1 MAQVTY
7 ENEVAVLKFQYQDV
21 MDTLSQH
28 IEEHSVESD
37 WRLLTWLQTQS
48 KSGSKDI
55 SINERD
61 EYEGSEYVK
70 RIVYVVKGLL
80 SDAKGDV
87 FCKQCNR
94 AISASEVKRHQTSP
108 FDLYKKIDKKRIKE
122 LKREFGIKGPVRLPG
137 GSGGTTFY
145 CDKGHQLFSTRDW
158 FI

>member
-55 SINERD
+55 SINEQD

-70 RIVYVVKGLL
+70 RIVYVIKGLL

-87 FCKQCNR
+87 FCKPCNR
-94 AISASEVKRHQTSP
+94 DILASEIKKQKISP
-108 FDLYKKIDKKRIKE
+108 FDYYKGVDKKTIKRV
-122 LKREFGIKGPVRLPG
+122 KKEFGLKGRVRLP
-137 GSGGTTFY
+137 GSGGTTFF
-145 CDKGHQLFSTRDW
+145 CDKGHELFATRNW
-158 FI
+158 IV